1 MKSNLISTYYLIIV
15 IFLFLLCSCVDNYY
29 ESSNTCQDCTGNGS
43 STSTDSDS
51 TSGSKETYRVI
62 FLANVD
68 EEAVKS
74 SSTTPL
80 QQNRYV
86 VIYTFVYKEDY
97 VSTTDYVTQQA
108 GILTPVSGNALTLVD
123 GKYEFY
129 GLSVGNKSIYP
140 PSVTDLSTGIVSGL
154 SNGIDYLTTQSLPN
168 TISGNTTIDLTFS
181 HACTQVMVKIIPEDT
196 ATIKIDSITSAQ
208 ISQPTTSGNILSLY
222 TGIISSSKSLQSSMI
237 SMFITGDTCHQILLP
252 MALAGPLNMDFS
264 VYLNGETAARSY
276 STNIPVVNSQLLAG
290 SSYFYEIEI
299 DESTVTFNTVN
310 VKDWTEVNESGTP
323 LNPTPE

>member
-1 MKSNLISTYYLIIV
+1 
-15 IFLFLLCSCVDNYY
+15 
-29 ESSNTCQDCTGNGS
+29 
-43 STSTDSDS
+43 
-51 TSGSKETYRVI
+51 
-62 FLANVD
+62 
-68 EEAVKS
+68 
-74 SSTTPL
+74 
-80 QQNRYV
+80 
-86 VIYTFVYKEDY
+86 
-97 VSTTDYVTQQA
+97 
-108 GILTPVSGNALTLVD
+108 
-123 GKYEFY
+123 
-129 GLSVGNKSIYP
+129 
-140 PSVTDLSTGIVSGL
+140 
-154 SNGIDYLTTQSLPN
+154 
-168 TISGNTTIDLTFS
+168 
-181 HACTQVMVKIIPEDT
+181 MVKIIPEDT

-310 VKDWTEVNESGTP
+310 VKNWTEVNESGTP

>member
-97 VSTTDYVTQQA
+97 VSTTDYVTLHA
-108 GILTPVSGNALTLVD
+108 GILTPDSVHALPLVECKYVS
-123 GKYEFY
+123 Y
-129 GLSVGNKSIYP
+129 GLLVGNKGLYHS
-140 PSVTDLSTGIVSGL
+140 SDLGC
-154 SNGIDYLTTQSLPN
+154 N
-168 TISGNTTIDLTFS
+168 
-181 HACTQVMVKIIPEDT
+181 
-196 ATIKIDSITSAQ
+196 
-208 ISQPTTSGNILSLY
+208 
-222 TGIISSSKSLQSSMI
+222 
-237 SMFITGDTCHQILLP
+237 
-252 MALAGPLNMDFS
+252 
-264 VYLNGETAARSY
+264 
-276 STNIPVVNSQLLAG
+276 
-290 SSYFYEIEI
+290 
-299 DESTVTFNTVN
+299 
-310 VKDWTEVNESGTP
+310 
-323 LNPTPE
+323 